1 MEHLNRLPRA
11 TEMRSGEGVTVGA
24 EPHTGKKV
32 RRQGRKEGRSNEEVT
47 QQVTE
52 QRETTGGDQGRSQ
65 TQSKWNQNIKVRRWR
80 R

>member
-32 RRQGRKEGRSNEEVT
+32 RRQGRKEGRKEGVM
-47 QQVTE
+47 
-52 QRETTGGDQGRSQ
+52 
-65 TQSKWNQNIKVRRWR
+65 RR
-80 R
+80 